1 MAFRLVT
8 GLCALILL
16 YAAFEWGRFAWLTHD
31 AQTPKAAFLILND
44 GDNPAIVEFI
54 DYRCNNC
61 QATYKASADLR
72 ALHPDLTHIVRPL
85 PYIDEE
91 SERLTRL
98 ALAAG
103 LEGKFAE
110 IHTAFI
116 ERNGQFTEPFLRET
130 FSLYGLDY
138 ARALEKSKGEDV
150 TALMIDTIDDAHITG
165 VDSVPTFLIGRA
177 LYIVPNP
184 IETITAP
191 DLISVLAHE
200 DQTR

>member
-1 MAFRLVT
+1 M
-8 GLCALILL
+8 
-16 YAAFEWGRFAWLTHD
+16 
-31 AQTPKAAFLILND
+31 
-44 GDNPAIVEFI
+44 
-54 DYRCNNC
+54 
-61 QATYKASADLR
+61 
-72 ALHPDLTHIVRPL
+72 
-85 PYIDEE
+85 
-91 SERLTRL
+91 
-98 ALAAG
+98 
-103 LEGKFAE
+103 
-110 IHTAFI
+110 
-116 ERNGQFTEPFLRET
+116 RET